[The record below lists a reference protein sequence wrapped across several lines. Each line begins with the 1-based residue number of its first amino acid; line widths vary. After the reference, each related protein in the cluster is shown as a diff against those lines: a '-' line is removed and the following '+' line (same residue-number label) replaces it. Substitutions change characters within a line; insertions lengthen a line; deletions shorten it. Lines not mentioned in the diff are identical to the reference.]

1 MRGMLYNEYQAAVRV
16 GLGIRCTS
24 GQMIETNEVVRILIF
39 YNLYLHSLSKY
50 HGPWYAASFSLCSA
64 VISVVGLEPHWML
77 YLAKR
82 YGYEKPIRIAPSLLL
97 FPQSKAIKNIYWDS
111 KCNNKAPLYGSSA
124 LGPPHL
130 FSTIDG
136 GVHKSLRKAL
146 GGPSWSVGGLKNNW
160 EPRIN
165 NHIQLFVQRMTE
177 FADKNQPVILS
188 DKVAEFAAD
197 IMTLVC
203 FTNPWGFVDNSR
215 DERNMLKSWREGLV
229 FFGFAGRFR
238 FFRDVILK
246 GSLSKYFLPGTSDDN
261 GMGYLMRQA
270 DREVSGREQRMSQED
285 FPKKDQISCNCWCLE
300 ARMDGQPLTAMQKRA
315 HVTLL
320 IQAGADTTGT
330 ALDSTL
336 RFILTHAP
344 VFARVRA
351 ELKAASDARLLSTPI
366 QFEETRAQLPYFI
379 ACIKESLRLH
389 PPATNLFGQVAPSP
403 DGKVVD
409 GTWIPAGAEITSNAY
424 VVQRDP
430 HLYAPDPEAY
440 RPERWLEDE
449 GNLKEHISEMDAS
462 AFVFGVGP
470 RVCLGKDVAVMEM
483 YKLLPEVVRQF
494 DFHIKEEGK
503 FVVVGGIAY
512 NERFVVQLRR
522 RKE

>member
-1 MRGMLYNEYQAAVRV
+1 MVLLDAPELSLASAGAVLSIATISSLVLR
-16 GLGIRCTS
+16 
-24 GQMIETNEVVRILIF
+24 IF
-39 YNLYLHSLSKY
+39 YNLDLRPLSRY
-50 HGPWYAASFSLCSA
+50 HGPWYATSFSLCSA

-97 FPQSKAIKNIYWDS
+97 FPQSKAIKDIYWDS
-111 KCNNKAPLYGSSA
+111 KCNNKAPLYGSGA

-136 GVHKSLRKAL
+136 SVHKCLRKAL
-146 GGPSWSVGGLKNNW
+146 GGPSWPVGGLKNNW
-160 EPRIN
+160 EPRID
-165 NHIQLFVQRMTE
+165 NHIRLFVQRMTE
-177 FADKNQPVILS
+177 FADKNQPQ
-188 DKVAEFAAD
+188 FAAD

-270 DREVSGREQRMSQED
+270 DREVSGRGQRMSQED
-285 FPKKDQISCNCWCLE
+285 FSQERPDFLQLCLE
-300 ARMDGQPLTAMQKRA
+300 ARIDGQPLTAMQRRA

-330 ALDSTL
+330 ALGSTL
-336 RFILTHAP
+336 RFILTHPP
-344 VFARVRA
+344 VFARARV

-366 QFEETRAQLPYFI
+366 QFEETRAHLPYFI

-389 PPATNLFGQVAPSP
+389 PPATNLFGRVAPSP

-409 GTWIPAGAEITSNAY
+409 GTWVPAGAEITSSAY

-430 HLYAPDPEAY
+430 HLYALDPEAY

-449 GNLKEHISEMDAS
+449 GNLKEHINEMDAS

-470 RVCLGKDVAVMEM
+470 RVYLGKDVAVMKV
-483 YKLLPEVVRQF
+483 YKLLPEIVRQF
-494 DFHIKEEGK
+494 DFHIKEEGT
-503 FVVVGGIAY
+503 FVVVGGIA
-512 NERFVVQLRR
+512 
-522 RKE
+522 

>member
-1 MRGMLYNEYQAAVRV
+1 MARD
-16 GLGIRCTS
+16 
-24 GQMIETNEVVRILIF
+24 
-39 YNLYLHSLSKY
+39 
-50 HGPWYAASFSLCSA
+50 
-64 VISVVGLEPHWML
+64 
-77 YLAKR
+77 
-82 YGYEKPIRIAPSLLL
+82 EKPIRIAPSLLL
-97 FPQSKAIKNIYWDS
+97 FPQSKAIKDIYWDS
-111 KCNNKAPLYGSSA
+111 KCNNKAPLYGSGA

-160 EPRIN
+160 EPRID
-165 NHIQLFVQRMTE
+165 NHIQLFVQKMTE

-285 FPKKDQISCNCWCLE
+285 FSQERPDFLQLCLE
-300 ARMDGQPLTAMQKRA
+300 ARMNGQPLTAMQKRA

-330 ALDSTL
+330 ALGSTL
-336 RFILTHAP
+336 RFLLTHPP
-344 VFARVRA
+344 VFARVQA

-366 QFEETRAQLPYFI
+366 QFEETRAHLPYFI

-389 PPATNLFGQVAPSP
+389 PPATNLFGRVAPSP

-409 GTWIPAGAEITSNAY
+409 GTWVPAGAEITSNAY

-430 HLYAPDPEAY
+430 RLYAPDPEAY
-440 RPERWLEDE
+440 RPERWLENE

-494 DFHIKEEGK
+494 DFHIKDEGK

-512 NERFVVQLRR
+512 NERFVVQLRQ